1 MKTRKAV
8 MGRAAGPRQDREGGF
23 TLIEVMVAF
32 MIIALTVTMA
42 LRVLA
47 EGAAWARRGPAQ
59 SIRVEEAAS
68 VMDGLL
74 GDRGLQP
81 GDKSGAFTDG
91 GRWRARIVD
100 VTTFVMPKAPARLLR
115 IEVFLDE
122 SGGAPQLVTMAT
134 GSRR

>member
-1 MKTRKAV
+1 MNIGDRS
-8 MGRAAGPRQDREGGF
+8 AGSRQDREGGF
-23 TLIEVMVAF
+23 TLIEVLVAF

-59 SIRVEEAAS
+59 SSRIEEAAS

-74 GDRGLQP
+74 ADRHLQP
-81 GDKSGAFTDG
+81 GDTSGAFTDG
-91 GRWRARIVD
+91 ARWRARIVD
-100 VTTFVMPKAPARLLR
+100 VTTLLMPQAPARLLR
-115 IEVFLDE
+115 IEVFTDE
-122 SGGAPQLVTMAT
+122 ASRTPLLVTIAT